1 MMSAKTTFPWQLH
14 GTSDLSM
21 WKGVEFDL
29 PPKSPG
35 SSEYGP
41 VWHFFA
47 FFKKE
52 RSPLKKGHD
61 IVCLVPWPNGQP
73 CGREFQRPK
82 DGSTSALFKHL
93 KTKHPSK
100 HNEIQQLS
108 MRSATAKLKQNADIA
123 QALKMGGT
131 QSEGA
136 GSAEATS
143 TDSGASSGRGSGS
156 AEKKM
161 LAHVPSIF
169 GAAAKTQLQQRE
181 EKKAHRR
188 RYAIMCCL
196 CAEYWSFIM
205 CQGWVFQLFI
215 KGMGVHG
222 LKQKRMRMKQR
233 L

>member
-169 GAAAKTQLQQRE
+169 GAVFLDVDVPGPERVRAKNRGHDGHGAGFAPNSARAAARTQAF
-181 EKKAHRR
+181 KA
-188 RYAIMCCL
+188 A
-196 CAEYWSFIM
+196 
-205 CQGWVFQLFI
+205 
-215 KGMGVHG
+215 
-222 LKQKRMRMKQR
+222 
-233 L
+233 